1 MSKRILITDSLFIYT
16 EHEQQL
22 EGLGYTVERLDKPQ
36 ASEEEL
42 CEAIRGKHGYIL
54 GGIESVTSKV
64 IAAADSLEAI
74 SFTGSGYTEFIPAHE
89 EATQRGI
96 AISAAI
102 GGNAQAVAEYT
113 LTLILAMV
121 RRLPLLTTK
130 GGAGFYIAPG
140 IKELTLG
147 IVGLGH
153 VGRRVADIALLLGFN
168 VLATSRSEPED
179 KPSGIRFVALTELL
193 EKSDIITL
201 HVNKQHGTH
210 VIGHPELSTLKDGA
224 ILINAAFPHAVDA
237 TALHS
242 ELITKRLL
250 AAFDAPADGDF
261 SDVPLGYYLAS
272 NSQTA
277 FNTHEC
283 NKIISDRV
291 TTSLINLLSSGED
304 SDLANPEYK
313 RFKDRS

>member
-1 MSKRILITDSLFIYT
+1 MSKSILITDSLFIYP
-16 EHEQQL
+16 EHEKQL
-22 EGLGYTVERLDKPQ
+22 LDNGYVIERLDKPQ

-42 CEAIRGKHGYIL
+42 CEAIKGKHGYIL
-54 GGIESVTSKV
+54 GGIESVTFKV
-64 IAAADSLEAI
+64 IESADTLKAI
-74 SFTGSGYTEFIPAHE
+74 SFTGSGYAEFIPAHE
-89 EATQRGI
+89 QATRKGI

-113 LTLILAMV
+113 IALILSMV

-130 GGAGFYIAPG
+130 EGAGFYIARG
-140 IKELTLG
+140 LHELTLG
-147 IVGLGH
+147 IVGFGH
-153 VGRRVADIALLLGFN
+153 VGSRVAAIGKSLGMNVIATTRSTPRDI
-168 VLATSRSEPED
+168 P
-179 KPSGIRFVALTELL
+179 KGIEFVPLSTLITA
-193 EKSDIITL
+193 SDVVSL

-210 VIGHPELSTLKDGA
+210 AIGRHELEKMKDGA
-224 ILINAAFPHAVDA
+224 ILINAAFPHAVD
-237 TALHS
+237 TDTLHQ
-242 ELITKRLL
+242 ELVSKRLL

-291 TTSLINLLSSGED
+291 TSSLINLLSTGED
-304 SDLANPEYK
+304 ADLVNPEYK
-313 RFKDRS
+313 KFKVQ

>member
-1 MSKRILITDSLFIYT
+1 MSKRILITDSLFIYP

-22 EGLGYTVERLDKPQ
+22 EGLGYIVERLDKPQ

-42 CEAIRGKHGYIL
+42 CEAIKGKHGYIL

-74 SFTGSGYTEFIPAHE
+74 SFTGSGYAEFIPAHE
-89 EATQRGI
+89 EATRKGI
-96 AISAAI
+96 AISAAT

-130 GGAGFYIAPG
+130 EGSGFYIARG
-140 IKELTLG
+140 VKELTLG

-153 VGRRVADIALLLGFN
+153 VGRRVADMALSLGFN
-168 VLATSRSEPED
+168 VLATTRSEPKD
-179 KPSGIRFVALTELL
+179 KPDGVQLVPLTELL
-193 EKSDIITL
+193 KKSDIITL
-201 HVNKQHGTH
+201 HVDKRHGTH
-210 VIGHPELSTLKDGA
+210 VIGRAELSTLKDGA

-237 TALHS
+237 NALHS
-242 ELITKRLL
+242 ELTAKRLL

-261 SDVPLGYYLAS
+261 SDIPLGYYLTS

-304 SDLANPEYK
+304 SDLVNPEHK
-313 RFKDRS
+313 QFKNQS